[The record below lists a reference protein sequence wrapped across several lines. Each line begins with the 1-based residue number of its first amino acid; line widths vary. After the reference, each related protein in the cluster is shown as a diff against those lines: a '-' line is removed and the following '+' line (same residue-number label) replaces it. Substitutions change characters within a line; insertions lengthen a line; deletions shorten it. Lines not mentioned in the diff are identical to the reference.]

1 MAAASA
7 ANAATGIT
15 ATSTLLA
22 LGGIGI
28 FVALFVIARALR
40 RPAPTKRRR
49 KKTPSNRIGA
59 PSAQPRRR
67 GAGGKGADMLNERNA
82 IGARNLRRRF
92 RAGFACDDIT
102 PTGASPQR

>member
-28 FVALFVIARALR
+28 FVALFVIARAL
-40 RPAPTKRRR
+40 APTGTDQTTTK
-49 KKTPSNRIGA
+49 
-59 PSAQPRRR
+59 
-67 GAGGKGADMLNERNA
+67 ENA
-82 IGARNLRRRF
+82 
-92 RAGFACDDIT
+92 
-102 PTGASPQR
+102 